1 MRSEFEVLFQTSTVT
16 ACMIAWAWATVTDI
30 FSLARTVTMN
40 GAGSDCEA
48 GTIDIK
54 VTCE

>member
-30 FSLARTVTMN
+30 FFSSEN
-40 GAGSDCEA
+40 GNDEWG
-48 GTIDIK
+48 G
-54 VTCE
+54 VGL